1 MKVINDLLDYSNL
14 KIVQDDEWFNFSL
27 DSVLLPN
34 FVKINKIVKNIL
46 DLGTGNAPIPM
57 ILSTMTNAKI
67 YGIELQKEI
76 YDLAVESLKINKLE
90 NRIGLINDNI
100 KNLDKYFEPNSFDV
114 IVSNPPYFKYNENSN
129 INESIQKTIARHEKE
144 ITLSEIV
151 FTAKKFL
158 NNNGTFAMVHRTDRL
173 IEIIEE
179 FKKNNIE
186 PKRIRLIYPKV
197 GEESNMV
204 LIEGRKNGNV
214 GLKILPPLIAHTKDG
229 EYPDEGLP
237 VTNSLYDLTVLST
250 ASEPEILNPAA
261 PEIVSEPERAAM
273 GSTPERFTSKGS
285 GFFPDAISS
294 FEAFT
299 ASFLSLSSVRI
310 FSGIISAFFITSCT
324 DADTNEKKEF

>member
-34 FVKINKIVKNIL
+34 FVKINKNTKKIL

-57 ILSTMTNAKI
+57 ILSTMTDAKL
-67 YGIELQKEI
+67 YGIEIQKEV
-76 YDLAVESLKINKLE
+76 YDLAVESLKINNLE
-90 NRIGLINDNI
+90 ERIELINDNI
-100 KNLDKYFEPNSFDV
+100 KNMDKYFEPNSFDV

-129 INESIQKTIARHEKE
+129 INEIIQKTIARHEKE

-151 FTAKKFL
+151 FTAKKYL

-204 LIEGRKNGNV
+204 LIEGRKNGKT
-214 GLKILPPLIAHTKDG
+214 GLKILPPLIAHNNDG
-229 EYPDEGLP
+229 EYTDE
-237 VTNSLYDLTVLST
+237 VK
-250 ASEPEILNPAA
+250 EMFK
-261 PEIVSEPERAAM
+261 ER
-273 GSTPERFTSKGS
+273 GR
-285 GFFPDAISS
+285 
-294 FEAFT
+294 
-299 ASFLSLSSVRI
+299 
-310 FSGIISAFFITSCT
+310 
-324 DADTNEKKEF
+324 

>member
-1 MKVINDLLDYSNL
+1 MKVVNDLLDYSNL

-34 FVKINKIVKNIL
+34 FVKINKNTKNIL

-57 ILSTMTNAKI
+57 ILSTMTDAQI
-67 YGIELQKEI
+67 YGIELQKEV
-76 YDLAVESLKINKLE
+76 YDLAIESLKINKLE
-90 NRIGLINDNI
+90 NKIKLINDNI
-100 KNLDKYFEPNSFDV
+100 KNLDKYFEPNSFDI
-114 IVSNPPYFKYNENSN
+114 IVSNPPYFKYSENSN

-151 FTAKKFL
+151 FAAKKFL

-179 FKKNNIE
+179 FRKNNIE

-214 GLKILPPLIAHTKDG
+214 GLKILPPLIAHNKDG
-229 EYPDEGLP
+229 EYSDE
-237 VTNSLYDLTVLST
+237 VK
-250 ASEPEILNPAA
+250 EMFK
-261 PEIVSEPERAAM
+261 ER
-273 GSTPERFTSKGS
+273 GR
-285 GFFPDAISS
+285 
-294 FEAFT
+294 
-299 ASFLSLSSVRI
+299 
-310 FSGIISAFFITSCT
+310 
-324 DADTNEKKEF
+324 